1 MPRDR
6 KSTADCQ
13 DETEEEAKDEIWMP
27 ELFDTPLDRFPR
39 IALGIYATGC
49 PSFGHL
55 LRGVGA
61 ECCRAQ
67 HAEKGDDNY
76 DTDGT

>member
-1 MPRDR
+1 MPRYR

-13 DETEEEAKDEIWMP
+13 EETKKEAKDEIWMP

-39 IALGIYATGC
+39 IAFRIDTSSG
-49 PSFGHL
+49 SRFGHL
-55 LRGVGA
+55 LRWIRT

-67 HAEKGDDNY
+67 HTEKGDDNY